1 MVRDHA
7 PHGLLGTR
15 GGDRQ
20 HGEHGQGLFGN
31 GVAVEEV
38 PAVALVLE
46 AKGNALGGVDHGAAA
61 HGDDKTHAL
70 IAHPVDRLAH
80 EAQAGVGMDAAL
92 FNHRHACG
100 LEALPHRG
108 EKAGADDGAAAV
120 DHKALVGAGNGF
132 SQTTGFIFGA
142 ASEDEAD
149 RIVVGKVQHACEAGL
164 RPLLFMPGGTAAGGL
179 VFFFRKK

>member
-1 MVRDHA
+1 
-7 PHGLLGTR
+7 
-15 GGDRQ
+15 
-20 HGEHGQGLFGN
+20 
-31 GVAVEEV
+31 
-38 PAVALVLE
+38 
-46 AKGNALGGVDHGAAA
+46 
-61 HGDDKTHAL
+61 
-70 IAHPVDRLAH
+70 
-80 EAQAGVGMDAAL
+80 MDAAL

-100 LEALPHRG
+100 LKALPHRG

-149 RIVVGKVQHACEAGL
+149 RIVVAKFSMLVRRASVPSSSCREGR
-164 RPLLFMPGGTAAGGL
+164 RPAAF